1 VAKLTREQII
11 AIEDELAVPYGM
23 VRLMCDGYRVD
34 IHVSQVK
41 PLKYEL
47 MVYVNGEWKGSWVK
61 GDCEEAKR
69 FMRPMH
75 RHKYTTEFRTGMT
88 KVYGVRRVRKEIP
101 DLDAKVTHYSPTWSS
116 AKPMLRHFAKTCGD
130 IQLVCIGYPKPE
142 AKAA

>member
-1 VAKLTREQII
+1 MVDFFRYVAWAFLIAATVINVFAVMAGRPEKAATKAKESDVAKLTREQII

-75 RHKYTTEFRTGMT
+75 RHKYTTEFRTGM
-88 KVYGVRRVRKEIP
+88 RV
-101 DLDAKVTHYSPTWSS
+101 
-116 AKPMLRHFAKTCGD
+116 C
-130 IQLVCIGYPKPE
+130 CICNILIIVFC
-142 AKAA
+142 